1 MKRRSYSITL
11 AIVTVALILSAAVLS
26 KAQNREKFVIS
37 AKAGGVN
44 AISGRTEVRSK
55 HGGEWQLLSIT
66 DDLKTGDVVKTGA
79 DGRLEMLLNP
89 GSYLR
94 VGENSEFE
102 LKNDSLDDLE
112 VRLNQGTAIVEATGA
127 NGIELQI
134 ILSTPQARMAI
145 VTSGLYRVNVLPGD
159 ATELIVRK
167 GRVLLDN
174 SQTKVKAG
182 NKVIF
187 TGNTYSVAKLGK
199 ADKEKD
205 NLESWSKQRAET
217 LALANRRIPG
227 REANLFLASLND
239 PWSYQFSARS
249 AGVWFF
255 NPAFRCFTFLPF
267 YFGWGSPYG
276 SAYSGIWYYGGYHCC
291 GWNPYYGPVAGGSN
305 GSFSGSGSGS
315 RSGGGS
321 GTGSSG
327 SGGGLGSGGG
337 SGSGSGGRI
346 SPQSSP
352 NPAPPVRES
361 SNEMPARRSE
371 QPVRPLP
378 PR

>member
-1 MKRRSYSITL
+1 MKRSSYSITL
-11 AIVTVALILSAAVLS
+11 AIVTVALILSTAVFG

-44 AISGRTEVRSK
+44 AISGRAEVRSK
-55 HGGEWQLLSIT
+55 HGAEWQLLSIT
-66 DDLKTGDVVKTGA
+66 DNLKTGDVIKTGG
-79 DGRLEMLLNP
+79 DGRIEMLLNP

-94 VGENSEFE
+94 VAEDSEFE
-102 LKNDSLDDLE
+102 LTDDSLDNLE
-112 VRLNQGTAIVEATGA
+112 VRLNKGTAIVEATGA
-127 NGIELQI
+127 DGTELMI
-134 ILSTPQARMAI
+134 NISTPHARMAI
-145 VTSGLYRVNVLPGD
+145 VRRGLYRVNVVPGD

-174 SQTKVKAG
+174 SQTKVNSG

-187 TGNTYSVAKLGK
+187 TSNTFSVAKLGK
-199 ADKEKD
+199 PGKQKD
-205 NLESWSKQRAET
+205 SLENWSRQRAET
-217 LALANRRIPG
+217 LAQANRRIPG

-239 PWSYQFSARS
+239 PWPYQFSARS

-276 SAYSGIWYYGGYHCC
+276 GAYSGIWYYGGYHCC
-291 GWNPYYGPVAGGSN
+291 GWNPYYGPGAGGN
-305 GSFSGSGSGS
+305 GGFSGSGSAS
-315 RSGGGS
+315 
-321 GTGSSG
+321 
-327 SGGGLGSGGG
+327 GSGGG
-337 SGSGSGGRI
+337 SGSGGAISGGGVGLGGGSGSGSAGRI

-352 NPAPPVRES
+352 NPAPPVRQ
-361 SNEMPARRSE
+361 SNEMPARGSE

>member
-11 AIVTVALILSAAVLS
+11 AIVTVALILSAAVFS

-94 VGENSEFE
+94 VGEDSEFE
-102 LKNDSLDDLE
+102 LTNDSLDGLE

-134 ILSTPQARMAI
+134 ILSTPHARMAI

-249 AGVWFF
+249 TGVWFF

-291 GWNPYYGPVAGGSN
+291 GWNPYYGRVASGSN
-305 GSFSGSGSGS
+305 GSVSGSGSGS
-315 RSGGGS
+315 RSGSGASGS
-321 GTGSSG
+321 SSG
-327 SGGGLGSGGG
+327 SGLGAS

-346 SPQSSP
+346 SPQSRP
-352 NPAPPVRES
+352 DPAPPVRQ
-361 SNEMPARRSE
+361 SNEMPGRGRE